1 MLPPMDSDE
10 PQLTDADLA
19 AIQGR
24 LDAVAPGPWRAMVE
38 GRDISSGSNFI
49 QVGGDNEVN
58 IEVVPEE
65 HIADPAVRQVWM
77 EANYDFVAHARQDI
91 PRLLAEVRRLRA
103 GSSPPVRRAGRDGG
117 GSSEGR

>member
-1 MLPPMDSDE
+1 
-10 PQLTDADLA
+10 
-19 AIQGR
+19 
-24 LDAVAPGPWRAMVE
+24 MVE

-65 HIADPAVRQVWM
+65 HIADPALRQVWM

-103 GSSPPVRRAGRDGG
+103 GS
-117 GSSEGR
+117 